1 MRYWASV
8 AFVHDP
14 RQLPELAKACD
25 EAGFEGVVIPDH
37 LVLPAVVDSYPY
49 TDDGSARWPDGTPW
63 PDPWVT
69 IGAMAAVTERLRFVT
84 GVYVLGARN
93 LFVTAKAVGTAAVL
107 SGGRVLLGVGSGWC
121 RQEFELGGQPFAGR
135 GERMEET
142 IEALRVLWRDEAPE
156 FEGRFTKFSGVD
168 VRPLPPGP
176 VPVLVGGDSDRA
188 LRRAATIGDGW
199 IGLDYK
205 EDRLLERLEVL
216 RRLREEAGR
225 TAGPF
230 EIIAA
235 VRARP
240 DPAMH
245 ERLAAA
251 GVTGLIAVPWLS
263 TRKDPAPLENKIEAI
278 QQFAR
283 TFT

>member
-1 MRYWASV
+1 
-8 AFVHDP
+8 
-14 RQLPELAKACD
+14 
-25 EAGFEGVVIPDH
+25 
-37 LVLPAVVDSYPY
+37 
-49 TDDGSARWPDGTPW
+49 
-63 PDPWVT
+63 VT